1 MEKKLRKFKKH
12 NCKMRKFFTILLI
25 LLLVSCSSNDNS
37 EQSNNNE
44 NQTAEIVFE
53 QGFGKN
59 PSEYV
64 SNWNKLVSEI
74 SSDEETLFFFSIN
87 PDNVQWA
94 STDRNILFYQ
104 FGLNEDTQSSFVL
117 NILVAD
123 DIVEGV
129 EFFSPVAND
138 EVTSQ
143 RTRLFF
149 LIIIAMSDDSLDKD
163 GRESVLSKVGLYD
176 EVDNPNQI
184 GGGVTINN
192 VRYVVE
198 PLVDRGVL
206 RGINFYSTR
215 DSR

>member
-1 MEKKLRKFKKH
+1 
-12 NCKMRKFFTILLI
+12 MRKFLTILLI

-37 EQSNNNE
+37 EESNNNE
-44 NQTAEIVFE
+44 NQAVEIVFE
-53 QGFGKN
+53 QGFGKS

-74 SSDEETLFFFSIN
+74 SSDEETLLFFSIN
-87 PDNVQWA
+87 PDNVKWT
-94 STDRNILFYQ
+94 STDRNMLYYQ
-104 FGLNEDTQSSFVL
+104 FGLSENTQSLFVL
-117 NILVAD
+117 NILIAN

-138 EVTSQ
+138 EITSQ
-143 RTRLFF
+143 RARLFF

-184 GGGVTINN
+184 GGGVTINK

-215 DSR
+215 DSG

>member
-1 MEKKLRKFKKH
+1 MKKFY
-12 NCKMRKFFTILLI
+12 TILLV
-25 LLLVSCSSNDNS
+25 LLIVSCSSDENSVAQNNGGNNS
-37 EQSNNNE
+37 E
-44 NQTAEIVFE
+44 EIVFE

-59 PSEYV
+59 PSEFV
-64 SNWNKLVSEI
+64 ANWNKLVSEI

-87 PDNVQWA
+87 PDNVQWT

-104 FGLNEDTQSSFVL
+104 FGLTESTQSPFVL
-117 NILVAD
+117 NILIVN

-149 LIIIAMSDDSLDKD
+149 LIIIAMSDDSLDKE
-163 GRESVLSKVGLYD
+163 GRESVLSKVGLYE
-176 EVDNPNQI
+176 EVDNPYQI
-184 GGGVTINN
+184 GGGVTINK

-198 PLVDRGVL
+198 PLVDRGAL
-206 RGINFYSTR
+206 RGINFYSTKV
-215 DSR
+215 SE

>member
-1 MEKKLRKFKKH
+1 MKKFYTT
-12 NCKMRKFFTILLI
+12 FLI
-25 LLLVSCSSNDNS
+25 LLLVSCTSADNS
-37 EQSNNNE
+37 EATSSDGSQSE
-44 NQTAEIVFE
+44 EIVFE

-59 PSEYV
+59 PSEFV

-74 SSDEETLFFFSIN
+74 SSDEETLLFFSIN
-87 PDNVQWA
+87 PDNVQWT
-94 STDRNILFYQ
+94 STDRNMLYYQ
-104 FGLNEDTQSSFVL
+104 FGLSENTQSLFVL
-117 NILVAD
+117 NILIAD

-143 RTRLFF
+143 RARLFF

-184 GGGVTINN
+184 GGGVTINK

-198 PLVDRGVL
+198 PLVDQGNL
-206 RGINFYSTR
+206 RGISFYSTR
-215 DSR
+215 VSE

>member
-1 MEKKLRKFKKH
+1 
-12 NCKMRKFFTILLI
+12 MRKFFTILLI

-37 EQSNNNE
+37 EVSNNNE

-104 FGLNEDTQSSFVL
+104 FGLNENTQSSFVL

-215 DSR
+215 DSE

>member
-1 MEKKLRKFKKH
+1 
-12 NCKMRKFFTILLI
+12 MRKFFTILLI

-37 EQSNNNE
+37 EVSNNNE

-94 STDRNILFYQ
+94 STDRNILFYR

-215 DSR
+215 DSE

>member
-1 MEKKLRKFKKH
+1 
-12 NCKMRKFFTILLI
+12 MRKFYTILLI

-37 EQSNNNE
+37 EVSNNNE

-215 DSR
+215 DSE

>member
-1 MEKKLRKFKKH
+1 
-12 NCKMRKFFTILLI
+12 MRKFFTILLI

-44 NQTAEIVFE
+44 NQSAEIVFE

-149 LIIIAMSDDSLDKD
+149 LIIIAMSDETLDKD
-163 GRESVLSKVGLYD
+163 GRESILSKVGLYD
-176 EVDNPNQI
+176 EVESPNQI
-184 GGGVTINN
+184 GGGVTVNA

-198 PLVDRGVL
+198 PLVDRGLLV
-206 RGINFYSTR
+206 GINFYSTI
-215 DSR
+215 DTE

>member
-1 MEKKLRKFKKH
+1 
-12 NCKMRKFFTILLI
+12 MRKFFTILLI

-37 EQSNNNE
+37 EVSNNNE
-44 NQTAEIVFE
+44 NQAAEIDFE

-59 PSEYV
+59 TSEYV

-87 PDNVQWA
+87 PDDVQWA
-94 STDRNILFYQ
+94 STDRNMLIYQ
-104 FGLNEDTQSSFVL
+104 FGLTEDTQSSFVL

-123 DIVEGV
+123 DTVEGV
-129 EFFSPVAND
+129 EFFSPVTND

-215 DSR
+215 DSE

>member
-1 MEKKLRKFKKH
+1 
-12 NCKMRKFFTILLI
+12 MRKFFTILLI

-37 EQSNNNE
+37 EVSNNNE
-44 NQTAEIVFE
+44 NQAAEIVFE

-74 SSDEETLFFFSIN
+74 SSDEETRFFFSIN
-87 PDNVQWA
+87 PDSVQWA

-104 FGLNEDTQSSFVL
+104 FGLNEDTPSSFVL
-117 NILVAD
+117 NILVED

-215 DSR
+215 DSE

>member
-1 MEKKLRKFKKH
+1 
-12 NCKMRKFFTILLI
+12 MRKFFTILLI

-37 EQSNNNE
+37 EVSNNNE

-206 RGINFYSTR
+206 RGINFYSTM
-215 DSR
+215 DSE

>member
-1 MEKKLRKFKKH
+1 
-12 NCKMRKFFTILLI
+12 MRKFFTILLI

-37 EQSNNNE
+37 EVSNNNE
-44 NQTAEIVFE
+44 NQAAEIVFE

-176 EVDNPNQI
+176 EVDNPTQI

-215 DSR
+215 DSE

>member
-1 MEKKLRKFKKH
+1 
-12 NCKMRKFFTILLI
+12 MRKFFTILLI

-37 EQSNNNE
+37 EVSNNNE

-123 DIVEGV
+123 DIVKGV

-215 DSR
+215 DSE

>member
-1 MEKKLRKFKKH
+1 
-12 NCKMRKFFTILLI
+12 MRKFFTILLI

-44 NQTAEIVFE
+44 NQSAEIVFE

-215 DSR
+215 DSE

>member
-1 MEKKLRKFKKH
+1 
-12 NCKMRKFFTILLI
+12 MRKFFTILLI

-37 EQSNNNE
+37 EESNNNE
-44 NQTAEIVFE
+44 NQAAEIVFD

-206 RGINFYSTR
+206 RGINFYSTM
-215 DSR
+215 DSE

>member
-1 MEKKLRKFKKH
+1 
-12 NCKMRKFFTILLI
+12 MRKFFTILLI

-37 EQSNNNE
+37 EVSNNNE

-176 EVDNPNQI
+176 EVDNPTQI

-215 DSR
+215 DSE